1 MQAGGGWP
9 APPLVGQDAGMSETD
24 GPGTVYG
31 TRSPAGLLRDPL
43 LVTAL
48 AIGLVGVLLGVLFA
62 TGVLGGRNPEPAPP
76 VAAPSP
82 SGAAPPSPTESE
94 PEATPTEPSPT
105 PSPSQTPDP
114 TLGPKVFRGVGSG
127 LCLGLDGDGERAAAK
142 LAECSG
148 GPEQQWVVAAFGAEA
163 VTLTNA
169 AHNQCL
175 DVEGGSGDDGAR
187 MLQYRCHGEANQ
199 QWRLQPVDGG
209 AAVVVAVHSGKCA
222 QARDGA
228 ATAGTDIVQAPC
240 DGNPA
245 QRWTLQ

>member
-1 MQAGGGWP
+1 
-9 APPLVGQDAGMSETD
+9 MSHTD
-24 GPGTVYG
+24 GSGSVYG
-31 TRSPAGLLRDPL
+31 TRRAGPPRDPL

-48 AIGLVGVLLGVLFA
+48 AVGLVGVLLGVLFA
-62 TGVLGGRNPEPAPP
+62 TGVLGGGEPEAAPT

-82 SGAAPPSPTESE
+82 STVQPSPTGSE
-94 PEATPTEPSPT
+94 PEPSPTRPEPSPT
-105 PSPSQTPDP
+105 PSPSEDPDAIA
-114 TLGPKVFRGVGSG
+114 GPKVFRGVGSH

-142 LAECSG
+142 LADCSG
-148 GPEQQWVVAAFGAEA
+148 GPEQQWVVNTFGPDT

-175 DVEGGSGDDGAR
+175 DVEGVSGDDGAR
-187 MLQYRCHGEANQ
+187 LQQFGCHGEGNQ

-209 AAVVVAVHSGKCA
+209 ATVLVAVHSGKCA
-222 QARDGA
+222 QARDGGA
-228 ATAGTDIVQAPC
+228 DAGTDIVQAPC